1 MSLPKWVQEA
11 VEKGQELSVCLELWR
26 HATAVERDERAVNR
40 EEKKQEMELQRL
52 AMERDVQEKKQ
63 TLERE
68 MEEKRLQVK
77 MRELD
82 LQEQA
87 MKTQRKP
94 DDGELR
100 EQKHEVKYLLPKYV
114 EGEDIDVFLRCF
126 ERLAN
131 LHKWPK
137 PEWALRLVSQL
148 TGKALDSYARLGEGE
163 SNDYDVIKKAL
174 EKVQFDSKYI
184 QG

>member
-11 VEKGQELSVCLELWR
+11 VEKGQELSMCLEFWR
-26 HATAVERDERAVNR
+26 HATVERDERAIKR

-63 TLERE
+63 TLERK

-87 MKTQRKP
+87 MKAQRKP
-94 DDGELR
+94 DDWEMR

-114 EGEDIDVFLRCF
+114 EVEDIVVFSG
-126 ERLAN
+126 RL
-131 LHKWPK
+131 K
-137 PEWALRLVSQL
+137 
-148 TGKALDSYARLGEGE
+148 D
-163 SNDYDVIKKAL
+163 
-174 EKVQFDSKYI
+174 
-184 QG
+184 

>member
-1 MSLPKWVQEA
+1 MSLLKWVQEA

-26 HATAVERDERAVNR
+26 HATAVERDDRAVKR
-40 EEKKQEMELQRL
+40 EEKKQEIELQRL
-52 AMERDVQEKKQ
+52 TMDVQDKKQ
-63 TLERE
+63 ALERE

-87 MKTQRKP
+87 LKAQRKP
-94 DDGELR
+94 DDGEIR

-114 EGEDIDVFLRCF
+114 EGEDLDVFLRSF
-126 ERLAN
+126 ERLDN

-137 PEWALRLVSQL
+137 PEWALQLVPQL

-163 SNDYDVIKKAL
+163 SNDYDVINKAIL
-174 EKVQFDSKYI
+174 KRYNLTAST
-184 QG
+184 